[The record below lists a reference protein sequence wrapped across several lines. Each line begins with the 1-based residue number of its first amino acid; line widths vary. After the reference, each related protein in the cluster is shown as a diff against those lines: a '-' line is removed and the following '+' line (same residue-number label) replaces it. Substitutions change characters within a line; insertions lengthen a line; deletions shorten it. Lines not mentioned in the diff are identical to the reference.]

1 MVGDF
6 FRLYN
11 TESVGDSGYIP
22 YIPNSPT
29 GGHSG
34 RKNSHGGRIRYICT
48 HDVILIKV
56 NKAFQKFSD
65 LNLDLN
71 LELNAICST
80 EEDIKRE
87 EKY

>member
-6 FRLYN
+6 FRLYTKLY

-34 RKNSHGGRIRYICT
+34 RKTSHGGRIRYIYNSKKKGE
-48 HDVILIKV
+48 L
-56 NKAFQKFSD
+56 QKQNQCIS
-65 LNLDLN
+65 
-71 LELNAICST
+71 AISQPNRNS
-80 EEDIKRE
+80 K
-87 EKY
+87 

>member
-6 FRLYN
+6 FRLYTKLY

-34 RKNSHGGRIRYICT
+34 RKTSHGGRIRYIYYYR
-48 HDVILIKV
+48 IKV
-56 NKAFQKFSD
+56 FWNVQKKVRRITTVVD
-65 LNLDLN
+65 
-71 LELNAICST
+71 A
-80 EEDIKRE
+80 
-87 EKY
+87 